1 MSGRAGTEP
10 EEKPVEQKKGLGGLL
25 QKLTPGGAAAAPG
38 TVMVAGA
45 GGKPIRLTLAAS
57 PVALSLSGVAL
68 LAAPLL
74 VGDLPV
80 FTDGLELTENQPG
93 LVLGL
98 DLLTQRPKVVLSTK
112 QSKLLV

>member
-1 MSGRAGTEP
+1 
-10 EEKPVEQKKGLGGLL
+10 VQQKKGLGGLL
-25 QKLTPGGAAAAPG
+25 QKLTPGNAAEAPG

-45 GGKPIRLTLAAS
+45 GGKPIRLTLATS

-68 LAAPLL
+68 PPAALL

-80 FTDGLELTENQPG
+80 FTDGLELTEGQPG

-98 DLLTQRPKVVLSTK
+98 DLLTQRPRVVLSTK
-112 QSKLLV
+112 RGKMLI